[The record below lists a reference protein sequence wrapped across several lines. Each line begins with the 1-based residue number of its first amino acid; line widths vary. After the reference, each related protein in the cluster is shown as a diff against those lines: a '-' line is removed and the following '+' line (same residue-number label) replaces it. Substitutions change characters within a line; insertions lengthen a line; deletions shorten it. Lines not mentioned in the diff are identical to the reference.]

1 MFFDEKTEREIL
13 HNSTCKKP
21 YNNEKITGKGF
32 NPNSYPA
39 QQSGYHPAIRVVGG
53 SSNGVKELK
62 PPKLLYS
69 SSMSGGNKRAPTA
82 WQTLVKQVMTE
93 QKLNMKDA
101 MKYIKDN
108 NLYKKK

>member
-69 SSMSGGNKRAPTA
+69 SSMSGGNKRPPTA
-82 WQTLVKQVMTE
+82 WQTLVKQVMNE
-93 QKLNMKDA
+93 QKLNMKNA
-101 MKYIKDN
+101 IKCIKDN
-108 NLYKKK
+108 NLYQK

>member
-1 MFFDEKTEREIL
+1 MFFDEQTERALL
-13 HNSTCKKP
+13 HKSTSKKP
-21 YNNEKITGKGF
+21 YDNKKIGGSF
-32 NPNSYPA
+32 NPNTYPI
-39 QQSGYHPAIRVVGG
+39 QNGYHPAKRVVGG

-69 SSMSGGNKRAPTA
+69 SSMSGGSKRPPTA

-101 MKYIKDN
+101 MKYIKEN
-108 NLYKKK
+108 NLYQKK

>member
-21 YNNEKITGKGF
+21 YNEKITGKGF

-69 SSMSGGNKRAPTA
+69 SSMSGGNKRPPTA

-93 QKLNMKDA
+93 KKLNMKDA
-101 MKYIKDN
+101 MKYIKEN
-108 NLYKKK
+108 NLYQKK

>member
-93 QKLNMKDA
+93 KKLNMKDA
-101 MKYIKDN
+101 MKYIKEN
-108 NLYKKK
+108 NLYQKK

>member
-1 MFFDEKTEREIL
+1 MFFDEKVEREIL
-13 HNSTCKKP
+13 HNSTSKKP
-21 YNNEKITGKGF
+21 YDNKKIGGRF
-32 NPNSYPA
+32 YPQFTPI
-39 QQSGYHPAIRVVGG
+39 QQSGNHPAIRVVGG

-101 MKYIKDN
+101 MKYIKEN
-108 NLYKKK
+108 NLYQKK

>member
-13 HNSTCKKP
+13 HNSTCRKP

-69 SSMSGGNKRAPTA
+69 SSMSGGNKRPPTA

-93 QKLNMKDA
+93 KKLNMKDA
-101 MKYIKDN
+101 MKYIKEN
-108 NLYKKK
+108 NLYQKK

>member
-1 MFFDEKTEREIL
+1 MFFDEQTERAIL
-13 HNSTCKKP
+13 HNSTSKKP
-21 YNNEKITGKGF
+21 YNDKKIIG
-32 NPNSYPA
+32 
-39 QQSGYHPAIRVVGG
+39 SGYHPAIRVVGG

-69 SSMSGGNKRAPTA
+69 SSMSGGNKRPATA

-101 MKYIKDN
+101 MKYIKEN
-108 NLYKKK
+108 NLYQKK